1 MDEQG
6 VLSCFKAYDIRGRVP
21 EELDTGL
28 CAALGQA
35 LAAQLDLGGG
45 VVLGRDVRPSG
56 VELASALSD
65 SLRDAGV
72 DVTDIGICGTEE
84 IYFATARHGFS
95 LGVMLTA
102 SHNPP
107 EYNGLKMVLA
117 DAAPLSADSGLFA
130 LRDRILRR
138 DFQTA
143 KAGRKGRLHHT
154 SYRDEYVDFLLSC
167 QDERAREHPLKI
179 VMNPGNGCADLVLDE
194 LLPQL
199 CGDFVLVN
207 SQPDGGFPSGVPNPL
222 LPERRADTA
231 NAVRKSGADLGL
243 AWDGDFD
250 RCFFYGADAKFIE
263 SYYLIGLFA
272 RKILRQCPG
281 GRIIHDTRLMWNTI
295 EQVRQAGGI
304 PLEGKTGHAFMKERM
319 RRAGA
324 VYGGEM
330 SAHHYFKDFHCCDSG
345 MLPWILLLNIL
356 AEERKPLDVLVAERI
371 KAYPCSGEINFT
383 LAEQQPAD
391 EIRSSV
397 QTRFAGEI
405 KNFNYIDGLSA
416 DCGAWRFNLRSS
428 NTEPL
433 LRLNVE
439 ARGDVNLLR
448 DKTAAISELITTNS
462 GG

>member
-1 MDEQG
+1 MNNKG
-6 VLSCFKAYDIRGRVP
+6 ILSCFKAYDIRGRVP
-21 EELDTGL
+21 DELDAEL
-28 CAALGQA
+28 CAGLGQT
-35 LAAQLDLGGG
+35 LVAQFDLSGG

-56 VELASALSD
+56 VELVNALSD

-117 DAAPLSADSGLFA
+117 GAVPLSADSGLFE
-130 LRDRILRR
+130 LRDRIIRR
-138 DFQTA
+138 DFKAA
-143 KAGRKGRLHHT
+143 KAGRKGTLHHA
-154 SYRDEYVDFLLSC
+154 SYREEYVDYLLSC
-167 QDERAREHPLKI
+167 LDERAREHPLKI
-179 VMNPGNGCADLVLDE
+179 VMNPGNGCAGLVLDE

-199 CGDFVLVN
+199 CGDFIIIN
-207 SQPDGGFPSGVPNPL
+207 SQPDGSFPNGVPNPL

-231 NAVRKSGADLGL
+231 GAVRKAGADLGL

-250 RCFFYGADAKFIE
+250 RCFFYGGDAEFIE

-272 RKILRQCPG
+272 RKILQKYPG
-281 GRIIHDTRLMWNTI
+281 GRVIHDTRLIWNTI

-304 PLEGKTGHAFMKERM
+304 PLEGKTGHAFMKERL
-319 RRAGA
+319 RRDDGI
-324 VYGGEM
+324 YGGEM
-330 SAHHYFKDFHCCDSG
+330 SAHHYFKDFYCCDSG

-356 AEERKPLDVLVAERI
+356 AEEGKPLEELVAERI
-371 KAYPCSGEINFT
+371 RAYPCSGEINFQI
-383 LAEQQPAD
+383 AEQKLAG
-391 EIRSSV
+391 ELRALV
-397 QTRFAGEI
+397 LERFAGEI
-405 KNFNYIDGLSA
+405 KSFNHIDGLSA
-416 DCGAWRFNLRSS
+416 DCGNWRFNLRSS

-439 ARGDVNLLR
+439 ARGDAALLR
-448 DKTAAISELITTNS
+448 DKTGQISALINAHA
-462 GG
+462 GV